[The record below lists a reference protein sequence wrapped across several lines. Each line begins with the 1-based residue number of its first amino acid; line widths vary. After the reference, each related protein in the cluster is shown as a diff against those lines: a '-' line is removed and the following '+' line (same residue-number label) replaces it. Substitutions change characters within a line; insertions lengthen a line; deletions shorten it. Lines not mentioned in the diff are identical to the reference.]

1 MSTRVR
7 IQNVRFN
14 YTNSLFTAQVPQQGE
29 GKAKFSVVAII
40 PRDHPQLAEI
50 KAAMAETAKAKWGEA
65 FVEVANPDSTKSKLP
80 SYQVVLKS
88 LAAGDRLCLHDG
100 DAKSDKA
107 GYAGNLFIN
116 ASNELRPLV
125 VGPAQEVLTAADGKP
140 YSGSYG
146 NVIVEF
152 WAQDNKFG
160 KRVNASLMGAQHVKD
175 GDRLSGGGIA
185 AADDF
190 EAIPQPDAA
199 KAATAGTGAAALF

>member
-50 KAAMAETAKAKWGEA
+50 KAAMSETAVAKWGAKAGE
-65 FVEVANPDSTKSKLP
+65 T
-80 SYQVVLKS
+80 LKQ
-88 LAAGDRLCLHDG
+88 LQAGDRLCLHDG

-125 VGPAQEVLTAADGKP
+125 VGPSQEVLTAADGKP

-146 NVIVEF
+146 NIIVEF

-175 GDRLSGGGIA
+175 GDRLAGGGIA

-190 EAIPQPDAA
+190 EAISPVETAKVAA
-199 KAATAGTGAAALF
+199 AGTGAAALF

>member
-1 MSTRVR
+1 
-7 IQNVRFN
+7 
-14 YTNSLFTAQVPQQGE
+14 VPQQGE

-50 KAAMAETAKAKWGEA
+50 KAAMSETAVAKWGAKAGE
-65 FVEVANPDSTKSKLP
+65 T
-80 SYQVVLKS
+80 LKA
-88 LAAGDRLCLHDG
+88 LQAGDRLCLHDG

-125 VGPAQEVLTAADGKP
+125 VGPSQEVLTAADGKP

-146 NVIVEF
+146 NIIVEF

>member
-50 KAAMAETAKAKWGEA
+50 KAAMSETAVAKWGAKAGE
-65 FVEVANPDSTKSKLP
+65 T
-80 SYQVVLKS
+80 LKA
-88 LAAGDRLCLHDG
+88 LQAGDRLCLHDG

-125 VGPAQEVLTAADGKP
+125 VGPSQEVLTAADGKP

-175 GDRLSGGGIA
+175 GERLSGGGIA

>member
-1 MSTRVR
+1 MSTR
-7 IQNVRFN
+7 IQIKNVRFN

-29 GKAKFSVVAII
+29 GKAKFSVAAII

-50 KAAMAETAKAKWGEA
+50 KAAMSETAVAKWGAKAGE
-65 FVEVANPDSTKSKLP
+65 T
-80 SYQVVLKS
+80 LKA
-88 LAAGDRLCLHDG
+88 LQAGDRLCLHDG

-125 VGPAQEVLTAADGKP
+125 VGPSQEVLTAADGKP

-146 NVIVEF
+146 NIIIEF

-175 GDRLSGGGIA
+175 GERLSGGGVA

-190 EAIPQPDAA
+190 EAIPEAA
-199 KAATAGTGAAALF
+199 GEKVVNSGQGAAALF

>member
-14 YTNSLFTAQVPQQGE
+14 YTNSLFTAQVPQTGE

-50 KAAMAETAKAKWGEA
+50 KAAMSETAVAKWGAKAGE
-65 FVEVANPDSTKSKLP
+65 T
-80 SYQVVLKS
+80 LKQ
-88 LAAGDRLCLHDG
+88 LQAGDRLCLHDG

-116 ASNELRPLV
+116 ASNDLRPLV
-125 VGPAQEVLTAADGKP
+125 VGPSQEVLTAADGKP

-146 NVIVEF
+146 NIIVEF

-175 GDRLSGGGIA
+175 GERLSGGGIA

-190 EAIPQPDAA
+190 EAIAPVETAKVAA
-199 KAATAGTGAAALF
+199 AGTGAAALF

>member
-50 KAAMAETAKAKWGEA
+50 KAAMSETAVAKWGAKAGE
-65 FVEVANPDSTKSKLP
+65 T
-80 SYQVVLKS
+80 LKQ
-88 LAAGDRLCLHDG
+88 LQAADRLCLHDG

-125 VGPAQEVLTAADGKP
+125 VGPSQEVLTAADGKP

-175 GDRLSGGGIA
+175 GERLSGGGVA

-190 EAIPQPDAA
+190 EAIAPVETAKVAA
-199 KAATAGTGAAALF
+199 AGTGAAALF

>member
-50 KAAMAETAKAKWGEA
+50 KAAMSETAVAKWGAKAGE
-65 FVEVANPDSTKSKLP
+65 T
-80 SYQVVLKS
+80 LKQ
-88 LAAGDRLCLHDG
+88 LQAADRLCLHDG

-125 VGPAQEVLTAADGKP
+125 VGPSQEVLTAADGKP

-146 NVIVEF
+146 NIIVEF

-175 GDRLSGGGIA
+175 GDRLSGGGVA
-185 AADDF
+185 SADDF

-199 KAATAGTGAAALF
+199 KATATGTGAAALF

>member
-14 YTNSLFTAQVPQQGE
+14 YTNSLFTAQVPQTGE

-50 KAAMAETAKAKWGEA
+50 KAAMSETAVAKWGAKAGE
-65 FVEVANPDSTKSKLP
+65 T
-80 SYQVVLKS
+80 LKA
-88 LAAGDRLCLHDG
+88 LQAGDRLCLHDG

-125 VGPAQEVLTAADGKP
+125 VGPSQEVLTAADGKP

>member
-50 KAAMAETAKAKWGEA
+50 KAAMSETAVAKWGAKAGE
-65 FVEVANPDSTKSKLP
+65 T
-80 SYQVVLKS
+80 LKQ
-88 LAAGDRLCLHDG
+88 LQAGDRLCLHDG

-125 VGPAQEVLTAADGKP
+125 VGPSQEVLTAADGKP

-175 GDRLSGGGIA
+175 GDRLAGGGIA

-190 EAIPQPDAA
+190 EAISPVETAKVAA
-199 KAATAGTGAAALF
+199 AGTGAAALF

>member
-50 KAAMAETAKAKWGEA
+50 KAAMSETAVAKWGAKAGE
-65 FVEVANPDSTKSKLP
+65 T
-80 SYQVVLKS
+80 LKQ
-88 LAAGDRLCLHDG
+88 LQAADRLCLHDG

-125 VGPAQEVLTAADGKP
+125 VGPSQEVLTAADGKP

-146 NVIVEF
+146 NVIDEF

-175 GDRLSGGGIA
+175 GERLSGGGIA

>member
-50 KAAMAETAKAKWGEA
+50 KAAMSETAVAKWGAKAGE
-65 FVEVANPDSTKSKLP
+65 T
-80 SYQVVLKS
+80 LKQ
-88 LAAGDRLCLHDG
+88 LQAADRLCLHDG

-125 VGPAQEVLTAADGKP
+125 VGPSQEVLTAADGKP

-175 GDRLSGGGIA
+175 GERLSGGGIA

-190 EAIPQPDAA
+190 EAISPVETAKVAA
-199 KAATAGTGAAALF
+199 AGTGAAALF

>member
-14 YTNSLFTAQVPQQGE
+14 YTNSLFTAQVPQTGE

-50 KAAMAETAKAKWGEA
+50 KAAMSETAVAKWGAKAGE
-65 FVEVANPDSTKSKLP
+65 T
-80 SYQVVLKS
+80 LKQ
-88 LAAGDRLCLHDG
+88 LQAADRLCLHDG

-125 VGPAQEVLTAADGKP
+125 VGPSQEVLTAADGKP